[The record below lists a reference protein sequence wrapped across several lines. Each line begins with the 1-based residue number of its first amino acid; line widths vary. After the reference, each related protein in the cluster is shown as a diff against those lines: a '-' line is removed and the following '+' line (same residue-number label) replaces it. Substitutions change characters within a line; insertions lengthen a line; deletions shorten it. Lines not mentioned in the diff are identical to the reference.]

1 MAELTLEVIAL
12 PEFETQASMENG
24 SISVR
29 LRGSADLAAR
39 KPLESLLHGVHS
51 ESQRLKARRVVIDL
65 TELEFMNSSCFKSF
79 VTWIEEVQNLDAGA
93 QYRITF
99 ISNPATHWQR
109 RSLKALSCF
118 AADLITLES

>member
-1 MAELTLEVIAL
+1 MAELRLEVVAL
-12 PEFETQASMENG
+12 PDFKSQASFEDG

-29 LRGSADLAAR
+29 LHGSADIPAR
-39 KPLESLLHGVHS
+39 KPLESLLTGVHS

-79 VTWIEEVQNLDAGA
+79 VTWIEEVQNLDADA

-99 ISNPATHWQR
+99 VSNPATHWQR